1 MIKEAAKFEGTVIYD
16 VLTAVDSLYND
27 IDTDQKLWKTRSP
40 MHCPD
45 GCGSCCVHFEPD
57 VYEAEALYLAAWM
70 LEHQSARAER
80 IAAAADID
88 TFVGGEGCI
97 LFDPLSP
104 HHCTVYEGRC
114 LICRLFGFSGDHGK
128 DGTIRWKPCR
138 YMKPSGISEK
148 APFKISG
155 NTVDGISGIAAAGI
169 SKKALPG
176 IAGNTAAG
184 ISGKTASGIFDAQE
198 IQTRLQYGQEDMMRL
213 FGAVPP
219 YMGAASSALLAL
231 NPDDT
236 HPHPLRIAL
245 PAAIKKLKM
254 LLRFITPPEPD
265 CPSPHPLSA

>member
-1 MIKEAAKFEGTVIYD
+1 MIKEAEKFAGTVIYNI
-16 VLTAVDSLYND
+16 LTAVDSLYND
-27 IDTDQKLWKTRSP
+27 IDSDQKLWKTKSP

-45 GCGSCCVHFEPD
+45 GCGSCCVHFEPE

-70 LEHQSARAER
+70 LEHQSERADR
-80 IAAAADID
+80 IAEADSD
-88 TFVGGEGCI
+88 YFARGDGCF
-97 LFDPLSP
+97 LFDSDSP
-104 HHCTVYEGRC
+104 YHCTVYGGRC

-128 DGTIRWKPCR
+128 DGVIRWKPCK
-138 YMKPSGISEK
+138 YMQPSRVAGNAVGEISGERASGISDVQDVQM
-148 APFKISG
+148 G
-155 NTVDGISGIAAAGI
+155 
-169 SKKALPG
+169 
-176 IAGNTAAG
+176 
-184 ISGKTASGIFDAQE
+184 
-198 IQTRLQYGQEDMMRL
+198 RQYGQEEMMRL

-236 HPHPLRIAL
+236 HPRPLKIAL

>member
-1 MIKEAAKFEGTVIYD
+1 MIKEAEKFIGTVICD
-16 VLTAVDSLYND
+16 ILTSVDSLYND
-27 IDTDQKLWKTRSP
+27 IDSDQKLWKTKSP

-45 GCGSCCVHFEPD
+45 GCGSCCVHFEPE

-70 LEHQSARAER
+70 LEHQSERADR
-80 IAAAADID
+80 IAEADSNSFTRGD
-88 TFVGGEGCI
+88 GCF
-97 LFDPLSP
+97 LFDPDSP
-104 HHCTVYEGRC
+104 YHCTVYGGRC

-128 DGTIRWKPCR
+128 DGTIRWKPCK
-138 YMKPSGISEK
+138 YMQPS
-148 APFKISG
+148 
-155 NTVDGISGIAAAGI
+155 
-169 SKKALPG
+169 G
-176 IAGNTAAG
+176 IAGNAAGG
-184 ISGKTASGIFDAQE
+184 ISGSPVNGTGTAQDV
-198 IQTRLQYGQEDMMRL
+198 QTGRQYGQEEMMRL

-219 YMGAASSALLAL
+219 YMGAASSSLLAL

>member
-1 MIKEAAKFEGTVIYD
+1 MIKDAAKFSGTVIYD
-16 VLTAVDSLYND
+16 VLTAVDSLYNN
-27 IDTDQKLWKTRSP
+27 IDADQKIWKVRSP
-40 MHCPD
+40 MQCPD
-45 GCGSCCVHFEPD
+45 GCGSCCVHFEPE

-70 LEHQSARAER
+70 LENQSARAER

-138 YMKPSGISEK
+138 YMKPSGIAGK
-148 APFKISG
+148 AAG
-155 NTVDGISGIAAAGI
+155 GISGV
-169 SKKALPG
+169 P
-176 IAGNTAAG
+176 
-184 ISGKTASGIFDAQE
+184 DV
-198 IQTRLQYGQEDMMRL
+198 QTGRQYGQEEMMRL
-213 FGAVPP
+213 FDAVPP
-219 YMGAASSALLAL
+219 YMGAASSSLLAL

-236 HPHPLRIAL
+236 HPRPLRIAL
-245 PAAIKKLKM
+245 PAAIKKLKL

-265 CPSPHPLSA
+265 YPSPHPLSA

>member
-1 MIKEAAKFEGTVIYD
+1 MIKEAEKFAGTVIYD
-16 VLTAVDSLYND
+16 ILTAVDSLYNN

-70 LEHQSARAER
+70 LEHQTERADRIAEAER
-80 IAAAADID
+80 DSFACGD
-88 TFVGGEGCI
+88 GCF
-97 LFDPLSP
+97 LFDPDSP
-104 HHCTVYEGRC
+104 YHCTVYGGRC

-138 YMKPSGISEK
+138 YMEPSAKASSRIAGKLPSGLSAKEADEMYAK
-148 APFKISG
+148 AANIP
-155 NTVDGISGIAAAGI
+155 VDG
-169 SKKALPG
+169 
-176 IAGNTAAG
+176 T
-184 ISGKTASGIFDAQE
+184 FDAQE
-198 IQTRLQYGQEDMMRL
+198 VQPGRQYGQEEMMRL

-236 HPHPLRIAL
+236 HPRPLRIAL